1 MIATEA
7 DVIARL
13 KRILS
18 QIKTDSFGGRDAP
31 VVSLAEGT
39 EIDGAGVLRGAL
51 EVHIARRSGA
61 MVLIHRESLDGIADE
76 AGVRDAVAEALSTV
90 LGNHDGW
97 PR

>member
-1 MIATEA
+1 MIATEV

-39 EIDGAGVLRGAL
+39 EIDGKGVLHGAL
-51 EVHIARRSGA
+51 EVHIARRSGT
-61 MVLIHRESLDGIADE
+61 MVLIHRETLDGIADE
-76 AGVRDAVAEALSTV
+76 TGMRNAVAEALSTV
-90 LGNHDGW
+90 LGNHDDW